1 MDFLKEFVSFG
12 TVITPIMILLVIVAL
27 VAVVRILARNYIKV
41 APNAV
46 LTIYGRKYKGDR
58 GFKLVTGGA
67 AFCIPLLEKYEMMK
81 LDAFKI
87 DITVRNVPSEQ
98 GVPVDVSAVAVL
110 KIGREDEMLEAAVSR
125 FLGQTQQELQ
135 VIVQGQMEGA
145 LRGVVATMS
154 VESLIKDRTT
164 FGNRVQEQITGD
176 LEKLGIRM
184 DSLVIQEITDNQ
196 GYIEALGKK
205 QTAMVK
211 RDASIAEAEARRD
224 EDILVAEAL
233 RQADEK
239 SSEARKSGEI
249 AKAKAE
255 ESISNAQRERDVI
268 QAQNQAKVDAERAKI
283 EVASAIS
290 RAQEDRNLRIA
301 QVSAEEAETEA
312 RTKLQEKEK
321 ERKDAE
327 LEATIIVQAHREKE
341 AMLIKADADKEAS
354 VKRAEGEKTAEQLR
368 AEAARFRI
376 EQEAEAAQLKAER
389 EGQGQNLRMS
399 AEAKGRMESAKA
411 REAELKAE
419 AEGFRAKGEAEAA
432 SRLAL
437 FKAEAEGILEKANAY
452 TKLDENGRLLI
463 ILEHAPQIIR
473 ALGEGIKV
481 AGEGTVVPMS
491 QAIGTGIA
499 GIEEIRLIDMGGGGN
514 GKEGVVRQ
522 FVDTVP
528 ETIFSLIEK
537 SRALGLENALRTALK
552 SSGLDLDQFLKRK
565 PQAEPTATQ
574 EPTASAEAE

>member
-233 RQADEK
+233 RQAAVDNPRFRQHSDQGLGLPLEICFQVAEGGFHK
-239 SSEARKSGEI
+239 VAFCVNSG
-249 AKAKAE
+249 AH
-255 ESISNAQRERDVI
+255 ISPGHIGGQNGQLLRLVHRSVPLKISPAVVI
-268 QAQNQAKVDAERAKI
+268 AQN
-283 EVASAIS
+283 
-290 RAQEDRNLRIA
+290 
-301 QVSAEEAETEA
+301 
-312 RTKLQEKEK
+312 
-321 ERKDAE
+321 
-327 LEATIIVQAHREKE
+327 
-341 AMLIKADADKEAS
+341 
-354 VKRAEGEKTAEQLR
+354 
-368 AEAARFRI
+368 
-376 EQEAEAAQLKAER
+376 
-389 EGQGQNLRMS
+389 
-399 AEAKGRMESAKA
+399 
-411 REAELKAE
+411 
-419 AEGFRAKGEAEAA
+419 
-432 SRLAL
+432 
-437 FKAEAEGILEKANAY
+437 
-452 TKLDENGRLLI
+452 
-463 ILEHAPQIIR
+463 PQ
-473 ALGEGIKV
+473 K
-481 AGEGTVVPMS
+481 
-491 QAIGTGIA
+491 Q
-499 GIEEIRLIDMGGGGN
+499 
-514 GKEGVVRQ
+514 GVVLLGCELIA
-522 FVDTVP
+522 DP
-528 ETIFSLIEK
+528 EPV
-537 SRALGLENALRTALK
+537 TAH
-552 SSGLDLDQFLKRK
+552 SF
-565 PQAEPTATQ
+565 
-574 EPTASAEAE
+574 